1 MAVAAPLH
9 RQRQV
14 NAMSTT
20 PRRHHSHGNTPDDR
34 SARLPDSI
42 RKATVDGA
50 ENANSEDT
58 AATSNDASAGRNDG
72 PGGYAPTVS
81 PDDDTPRRPGDSG
94 SGMREKGAS
103 DDRRPPP
110 LDDRQR

>member
-1 MAVAAPLH
+1 
-9 RQRQV
+9 
-14 NAMSTT
+14 MSTT

-50 ENANSEDT
+50 ENADSEDT
-58 AATSNDASAGRNDG
+58 AATSTDTSAGRNDG